1 MGLINLLQKLINKPI
16 YQKTIISSSSEK
28 KLVLPI
34 WESELLGVP
43 LCCVRD
49 VIFRVWIVV
58 LRGVGGKVGAVSV
71 ASGLPFHGTL
81 C

>member
-1 MGLINLLQKLINKPI
+1 MGLFNLLQKLINKQI
-16 YQKTIISSSSEK
+16 YQKTIISNSSEK

-34 WESELLGVP
+34 WESELLVP

-49 VIFRVWIVV
+49 VIFREWIVV

-71 ASGLPFHGTL
+71 ASRLPFHGTL